1 MNKQQGFTLV
11 ELVTT
16 IILIAIL
23 SMVVLPRFFTAS
35 SYSAYT
41 LRDEL
46 ISELRRVQLM
56 ALNNLDR
63 CYKVSVTEAA
73 YRADTYGAD
82 CSSLLVTG
90 TSQSLPR
97 QTSLSLGGLNS
108 FTLQFDRDGRVAGSC
123 TAGCNIKVAADDTLD
138 LIIESQGYIH
148 GR

>member
-23 SMVVLPRFFTAS
+23 SVVVLPRFFTAS

-73 YRADTYGAD
+73 YRADIYGAD

-90 TSQSLPR
+90 TPQSLPR

-123 TAGCNIKVAADDTLD
+123 TVGCNIKVAADDTLD

>member
-11 ELVTT
+11 ELVTS

-23 SMVVLPRFFTAS
+23 SVVVLPRFFTAS

-63 CYKVSVTEAA
+63 CYKVSVTETS
-73 YRADTYGAD
+73 YRADIFGAD
-82 CSSLLVTG
+82 CNSLAVTG
-90 TSQSLPR
+90 NAQSLPR

-108 FTLQFDRDGRVAGSC
+108 FTLTFDRDGRVTGSC
-123 TAGCNIKVAADDTLD
+123 ATGCTIKVAADETLD
-138 LIIESQGYIH
+138 LSIESQGYIH